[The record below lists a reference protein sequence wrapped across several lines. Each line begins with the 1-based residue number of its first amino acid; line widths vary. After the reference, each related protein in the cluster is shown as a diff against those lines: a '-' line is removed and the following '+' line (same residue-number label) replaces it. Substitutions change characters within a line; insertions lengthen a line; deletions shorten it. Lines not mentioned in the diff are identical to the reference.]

1 MEQALTIY
9 KKQLTNKQKL
19 VIYFL
24 VYSFLG
30 WVLETIFALFVE
42 KTFVKR
48 GFLYGPAC
56 PIYGFGAVIFIL
68 LLNKAKGKKTL
79 EFFVGMIAFSIFEY
93 AVSYILEMIF
103 HLRWWDYTQDF
114 LNINGRVS
122 IAYSFA
128 WGVIGV
134 IFNEKLHPMIVKK
147 LDKAK
152 NAISYNIQK
161 AIIIIAPIIMVID
174 FVLSSI
180 KYLKI

>member
-1 MEQALTIY
+1 MEEELTIY
-9 KKQLTNKQKL
+9 EKQLTDKQKL
-19 VIYFL
+19 VVYFL

-30 WVLETIFALFVE
+30 WVLETVFALFVQ

-56 PIYGFGAVIFIL
+56 PIYGFGAVLFIL
-68 LLNKAKGKKTL
+68 LLHKTKGKKIL
-79 EFFVGMIAFSIFEY
+79 EFFVSMVAFSIFEY
-93 AVSYILEMIF
+93 AVSFALEMIF

-114 LNINGRVS
+114 WNINGRIS

-128 WGVIGV
+128 WGAIGV
-134 IFNEKLHPMIVKK
+134 IFNEKLHPAVSKK

-152 NAISYNIQK
+152 NAVSYHAQK
-161 AIIIIAPIIMVID
+161 AIIIIIPIIMIVD

-180 KYLKI
+180 KYLNQ